1 MRRGEIDAADDSGDR
16 ATELEVRAGESG
28 YALLTALLVLFLVAV
43 SLELAASALLLR
55 MRAARADAAAT
66 ALDAL
71 SDAALA
77 ETLAHLAA
85 DPGYRGVAA
94 HPFAGGIIG
103 SRIEFVGVG
112 RFEVRA
118 AAGFAGRLRVVRAEV
133 ARGSGSA
140 WVTSWSRVPP
150 FGDELE

>member
-1 MRRGEIDAADDSGDR
+1 MRRTASGARRRRGGRPGED
-16 ATELEVRAGESG
+16 G

-66 ALDAL
+66 ALAAL

-77 ETLAHLAA
+77 ESLAHLAA
-85 DPGYRGVAA
+85 DPAYRGAAA
-94 HPFAGGIIG
+94 HPFAGGTIG
-103 SRIEFVGVG
+103 SRVEFLGVG

-118 AAGFAGRLRVVRAEV
+118 AAGFAGRLLVVRAQV
-133 ARGSGSA
+133 ARGGGSA
-140 WVTSWSRVPP
+140 WVTAWARAPAW
-150 FGDELE
+150 GDELE